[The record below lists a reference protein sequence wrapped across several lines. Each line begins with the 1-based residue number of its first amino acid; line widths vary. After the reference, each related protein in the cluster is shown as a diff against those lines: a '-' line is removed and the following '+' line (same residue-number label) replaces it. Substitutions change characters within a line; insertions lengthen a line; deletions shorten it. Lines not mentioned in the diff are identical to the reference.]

1 MKRATITFPDTLEH
15 KLNAYLAQQRTPPSL
30 STVVQ
35 VALDEYLENQKWAG
49 LEVTPA
55 TAPLELPV
63 SHAEVE
69 SDVSVNHDRYLADSR
84 YEAKVGRATRH
95 QEADAQDAETDSA
108 ALSEPATS
116 RD

>member
-1 MKRATITFPDTLEH
+1 MKRATVTFPDALEQ
-15 KLNAYLAQQRTPPSL
+15 KLEAYLAQQRTPPSL

-49 LEVTPA
+49 LEATPA

-69 SDVSVNHDRYLADSR
+69 HDVSTDHDQYL
-84 YEAKVGRATRH
+84 VGFIHEENVGEPTRH
-95 QEADAQDAETDSA
+95 GETQGADTGEREDV
-108 ALSEPATS
+108 